1 MKTILDKTTRDELIA
16 RARTLNVASKPQWG
30 KMSIDQMLKH
40 AILADE
46 MYLGEKVY
54 KRHFLGYLLGKYILK
69 AMLKD
74 EAPMRRDAKTSPEFI
89 VTETGGNVEVEKA
102 KWISTLEKYANY
114 NKPEFTHWFFG
125 KMTKEQVGQLAYKH
139 VDHHLRQFN
148 S

>member
-1 MKTILDKTTRDELIA
+1 MKTILDKTTRDELIT
-16 RARTLNVASKPQWG
+16 RARSLNISSKPKWG

-74 EAPMRRDAKTSPEFI
+74 EAPMRKHAKTSPAFI
-89 VTETGGNVEVEKA
+89 VTETGGNVEAEKV
-102 KWISTLEKYANY
+102 KWIRTLEQYANY

-125 KMTKEQVGQLAYKH
+125 KMTKEQVGQFAYKH
-139 VDHHLRQFN
+139 ADHHLRQFN